1 MQTFT
6 IEVNDNIADKILW
19 LLNSFKNDVKIIK
32 EGDTDITPSGSI
44 KKNLDNEIA
53 QRVAQIQSG
62 EVETKALSDLTWI
75 RERYV
80 RG

>member
-19 LLNSFKNDVKIIK
+19 LLSSFKNDVKIIK
-32 EGDTDITPSGSI
+32 DSDTHINQSSSI

-53 QRVAQIQSG
+53 HRVAQIQSG
-62 EVETKALSDLTWI
+62 EVETKALSDLKWV